1 MFTHRIGATGCHRSA
16 LVVALV
22 LAAGACVSCD
32 EMTQT
37 RTSGVGD
44 RYRPYQSPEAQA
56 GASVNTGLASLSGES
71 HPPTLIEGEQ
81 PDAEPLPQADRVA
94 ESARLLDEYF
104 GKLSQGRGAE
114 TTLASRTTEP
124 ARSGGYDPSA
134 ELGPTGSS
142 RYVSIDT
149 TPDDHEFEGGLANLG
164 GDEPTDPSGDPVL
177 SAIHTPTT
185 SAPMAAAQ
193 TSTQTPAQTPAR
205 TPIASAAPGGIR
217 IEDAPAMPSGQSPTG
232 SGQMGVR
239 IVERPT
245 TTPTTTVPTT
255 GPTAGQITGV
265 PTSTHD
271 DPALASIENELNSA
285 PTGRLTGVPVD
296 SGDGSVAVASA
307 DSQLTKIPA
316 SPEQRKQQLVD
327 ELVSVLNELAVT
339 GDEPYRAGLALAGL
353 ETLSPGALYQLTESG
368 VLMPDE
374 VRTLLAA
381 HELFSGMSA
390 DGGTADAGRVSDLL
404 RDVKEKLDEHAP
416 LMIPA
421 AELCTRVLGYGQY
434 DMFPKGAD
442 GSYTFQ
448 AGRRQPIIIYTE
460 VDRFGRRPLVGA
472 DGLPRWEVTLSQEL
486 QIYHETDDL
495 LVMARQA
502 ETDRSVSR
510 NKIRDYYLINQ
521 TYLPETLGVG
531 RYNLKVIMRDE
542 NKQAVSERIIPI
554 TIVPAGALPTKN

>member
-1 MFTHRIGATGCHRSA
+1 MFTHRIGATDCHRSA
-16 LVVALV
+16 LVVSLV
-22 LAAGACVSCD
+22 LAAGVCASCD

-44 RYRPYQSPEAQA
+44 RYRPYQGPEAQA

-104 GKLSQGRGAE
+104 GKLSQGRGAD
-114 TTLASRTTEP
+114 TTIASRTTEP
-124 ARSGGYDPSA
+124 ARAGGYDPSA

-142 RYVSIDT
+142 QYVSIDT

-164 GDEPTDPSGDPVL
+164 GDEPTDPAADPVL
-177 SAIHTPTT
+177 SSIHTPTT
-185 SAPMAAAQ
+185 SAQ
-193 TSTQTPAQTPAR
+193 TPTLSPAQTPV
-205 TPIASAAPGGIR
+205 ASAPGGIR

-245 TTPTTTVPTT
+245 PTTTVPTT
-255 GPTAGQITGV
+255 SGPVTSI
-265 PTSTHD
+265 PTNTHD

-285 PTGRLTGVPVD
+285 PAGRLTGVPVD